1 MSESSLFLYFCFIGL
16 RMKEIRLHGR
26 GGQGAVTAASILAV
40 AGFADGKY
48 TQAFPAFGV
57 ERRGAP
63 VQAFVRIDDK
73 FIRRRD
79 QVYNPDILLVLDS
92 TLFKVVDI
100 IGGLKKGG
108 MVIVNTEKSAKDL
121 GLEGFDVRSVDASKE
136 AFALLGR
143 DIVNTAMLGAFAAF
157 TGLVTKESIYDG
169 IKEQFPE
176 ELAKKNIKLVEQVY
190 EKAKSKN

>member
-1 MSESSLFLYFCFIGL
+1 
-16 RMKEIRLHGR
+16 MKEILFYGR

-40 AGFADGKY
+40 AGFADGKF

-79 QVYNPDILLVLDS
+79 QIYSPDIIVVLDS
-92 TLFKVVDI
+92 SLFKVVDVT
-100 IGGLKKGG
+100 GGLKKGG
-108 MVIVNTEKSAKDL
+108 MIIVNTEKSAQAL
-121 GLEGFDVRSVDASKE
+121 GLHGFDVRTFDATKE
-136 AFALLGR
+136 AFAVLGR
-143 DIVNTAMLGAFAAF
+143 DIVNTAMLGAFAAY
-157 TGLVTKESIYDG
+157 TGEVSVNALCGGV
-169 IKEQFPE
+169 KEQFSE

-190 EKAKSKN
+190 EKARSEN

>member
-1 MSESSLFLYFCFIGL
+1 
-16 RMKEIRLHGR
+16 MKEIRLHGR

-40 AGFADGKY
+40 AAFLDGKY
-48 TQAFPAFGV
+48 TQAFPTFGV

-79 QVYNPDILLVLDS
+79 QIYNPDILLVLDS
-92 TLFKVVDI
+92 TLFKVVDVK
-100 IGGLKKGG
+100 GGLKEGG
-108 MVIVNTEKSAKDL
+108 LVIVNTNKTAKDL
-121 GLEGFDVRSVDASKE
+121 GLEGLNVKTIDVTKE
-136 AFALLGR
+136 AFAVLGR
-143 DIVNTAMLGAFAAF
+143 DIVNTAILGAFAAY
-157 TGLVTKESIYDG
+157 TGEVSKESICEA

-190 EKAKSKN
+190 EKAKSNN

>member
-1 MSESSLFLYFCFIGL
+1 
-16 RMKEIRLHGR
+16 MKEIRFHGR

-48 TQAFPAFGV
+48 TQAFPTFGV

-79 QVYNPDILLVLDS
+79 QIYNPDILVVLDS
-92 TLFKVVDI
+92 TLFKVMDVTS
-100 IGGLKKGG
+100 GLKKGG
-108 MVIVNTEKSAKDL
+108 MVIVNTEKSSQAL
-121 GLEGFDVRSVDASKE
+121 GLQGYDVRTFDATKE
-136 AFALLGR
+136 AFAVLGR

-157 TGLVTKESIYDG
+157 TGEVSVKAICG
-169 IKEQFPE
+169 GVKEQFPE
-176 ELAKKNIKLVEQVY
+176 ELANKNIKLVDQVY
-190 EKAKSKN
+190 EKARSKN